1 MDTMLR
7 GVSGVTDLMHAARTE
22 ASRVMKETKGDL
34 VAEHEIL
41 LDRLVATE
49 LVTGEEARA
58 LLELYKVAV
67 EASRPKGHVA
77 RAYFE
82 VQQRYDLLAAAPT
95 PSPVALAVAGA
106 GLGAFVVEPGSDGT
120 PTVAV
125 YRLSYGSNMAAIG
138 AGIGAFLGGPGGGAL
153 GGLIGGF
160 LGGIID
166 EKKDDKKK

>member
-41 LDRLVATE
+41 LGRLVAAD
-49 LVTGEEARA
+49 LVKGDEAAA

-82 VQQRYDLLAAAPT
+82 VQERYDLLAARPS

-106 GLGAFVVEPGSDGT
+106 GLGAFTVEPGSDGA
-120 PTVAV
+120 PTIAV

-138 AGIGAFLGGPGGGAL
+138 AALGSILGGPAGGAL
-153 GGLIGGF
+153 GGLVGGF

-166 EKKDDKKK
+166 EKKDDKK